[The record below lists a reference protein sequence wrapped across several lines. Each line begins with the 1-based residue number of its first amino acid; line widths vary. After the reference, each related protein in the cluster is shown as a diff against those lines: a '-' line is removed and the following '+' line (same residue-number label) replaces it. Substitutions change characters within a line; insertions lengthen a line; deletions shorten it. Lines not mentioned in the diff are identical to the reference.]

1 VGQVVANW
9 ELTYYTT
16 ARGDSPVRDY
26 IDNLNVDEAVKID
39 EDLDLL
45 AEFGIRLGAPHVKH
59 LDGTELWEL
68 RSRTKSKQHRIFYV
82 AFEGRRFLLLHA
94 FLKKQQK
101 TPQKEIRTAQQRL
114 RDYRGRL

>member
-1 VGQVVANW
+1 VVANW

-26 IDNLNVDEAVKID
+26 IENLNVDEAVKID

-45 AEFGIRLGAPHVKH
+45 AEFRVQLGAPHVKQRR
-59 LDGTELWEL
+59 GTELWEL
-68 RSRTKSKQHRIFYV
+68 RSRTKGKQHRNFNI
-82 AFEGRRFLLLHA
+82 AIDGRRFVLFHA

-101 TPQKEIRTAQQRL
+101 TPQKEIRTTQHRL
-114 RDYRGRL
+114 RDYRSRL